1 MYTQRLDMVKTTIV
15 GQKYN
20 LPVISPVDDK
30 GVFTDEAG
38 QFEGMFYD
46 KANKEITD
54 LLKENGALLHLE
66 FITHSYPH
74 DWRTKNQLFLERHHN
89 GLHL

>member
-1 MYTQRLDMVKTTIV
+1 MGDDFVV

-30 GVFTDEAG
+30 GVFTEEAG

-54 LLKENGALLHLE
+54 LLKENGSLLKLE
-66 FITHSYPH
+66 FITHSYPMIGVL
-74 DWRTKNQLFLERHHN
+74 NLLFFRNTTMVCLY
-89 GLHL
+89 